1 MKILVTGGSGFI
13 GTHVTKRLMEDGH
26 QVRVFDISPPRNMCV
41 EFVKGNINVLEHISN
56 AVKNVDIVIH
66 LAGVVGVGKTE
77 KYPLTTLITNVQGTL
92 NVLKSCIDQKVEKII
107 FSSTSEVYG
116 EPQVIPVPETHPLV
130 PQSPYAVSKVACEEF
145 IKACG
150 KEHGLDFLILR
161 FFNVYG
167 PGQSTDFVVPRFVSS
182 ALKNQ
187 TLFIHGD
194 GNQIRAFCHVEDVA
208 KAVSLAVSYEK
219 NDIFNI
225 GNDTEPITIRGLA
238 EKIISLLGSKS
249 DIQYLPFEA
258 ADRGREKEILR
269 RIPDISK
276 AKKLLGYSPTI
287 SLEKGIKSVAE
298 YFSSSSEGD
307 QV

>member
-13 GTHVTKRLMEDGH
+13 GTHVTKRLMDDDH
-26 QVRVFDISPPRNMCV
+26 QVRVFDISPPRNRCV
-41 EFVKGNINVLEHISN
+41 EFAKGNINVLKHVKN
-56 AVKNVDIVIH
+56 AVKNIDVVVH
-66 LAGVVGVGKTE
+66 LAGIVGVGKTE
-77 KYPLTTLITNVQGTL
+77 KYPLKTLITNVQGTL
-92 NVLKSCIDQKVEKII
+92 NVLKSCINQNVEKII
-107 FSSTSEVYG
+107 FSSSSEVYG
-116 EPQVIPVPETHPLV
+116 EPQVTPIPETHPLA

-145 IKACG
+145 IKAYG
-150 KEHGLDFLILR
+150 KEHGLKFLILR

-167 PGQSTDFVVPRFVSS
+167 PGQSTDFVVSRFVFS

-194 GNQIRAFCHVEDVA
+194 GKQTRAFCHVEDVA
-208 KAVSLAVSYEK
+208 KAVSLAVGYEK
-219 NDIFNI
+219 SDTFNI
-225 GNDTEPITIRGLA
+225 GNNTEPITIEELA
-238 EKIISLLGSKS
+238 KKIISLLRSKS

-258 ADRGREKEILR
+258 TDRGREKEILT

-298 YFSSSSEGD
+298 YFSSC
-307 QV
+307 